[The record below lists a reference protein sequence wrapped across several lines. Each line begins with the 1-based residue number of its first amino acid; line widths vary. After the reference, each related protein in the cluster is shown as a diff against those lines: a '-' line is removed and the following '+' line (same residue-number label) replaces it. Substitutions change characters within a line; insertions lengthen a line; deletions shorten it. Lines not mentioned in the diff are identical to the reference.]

1 MNLRIGVINI
11 MPKAEGYEKPLLE
24 TLGLTGFKVQ
34 PLWIRLSTHAYRSS
48 DPLHLK
54 RRYCVFSE
62 ALRRGPLHGL
72 ILSGAPVE
80 KIPYEEV
87 HYWPELSSILDLAG
101 GEIPSVLGLCWGGL
115 ALAKRLGV
123 EKEIYPRKLF
133 GVFQT
138 RNLDPRDPLMEGVGE
153 LFPCPQSRYAG
164 FRQADVER
172 AEREGTFKALAWSK
186 ETGTTLFRTPDF
198 RFVGHIGHPEY
209 PTERL
214 ALEYFRDKAKGLAD
228 VCGPVGYDPDHP
240 LNTWGQ
246 AGVAFF
252 RGWLRLLAS
261 LAEGSA
267 DEGERP

>member
-1 MNLRIGVINI
+1 
-11 MPKAEGYEKPLLE
+11 
-24 TLGLTGFKVQ
+24 
-34 PLWIRLSTHAYRSS
+34 
-48 DPLHLK
+48 
-54 RRYCVFSE
+54 
-62 ALRRGPLHGL
+62 
-72 ILSGAPVE
+72 
-80 KIPYEEV
+80 
-87 HYWPELSSILDLAG
+87 
-101 GEIPSVLGLCWGGL
+101 
-115 ALAKRLGV
+115 
-123 EKEIYPRKLF
+123 
-133 GVFQT
+133 
-138 RNLDPRDPLMEGVGE
+138 MEGVGE

-252 RGWLRLLAS
+252 RGWLRFLAS

-267 DEGERP
+267 DEGERE

>member
-1 MNLRIGVINI
+1 MN
-11 MPKAEGYEKPLLE
+11 
-24 TLGLTGFKVQ
+24 
-34 PLWIRLSTHAYRSS
+34 
-48 DPLHLK
+48 
-54 RRYCVFSE
+54 
-62 ALRRGPLHGL
+62 
-72 ILSGAPVE
+72 
-80 KIPYEEV
+80 
-87 HYWPELSSILDLAG
+87 YWPELSSILDLAEG
-101 GEIPSVLGLCWGGL
+101 DPLGPRTLLGGL
-115 ALAKRLGV
+115 ALAKRLRWKGNLPAKTLRRLSD
-123 EKEIYPRKLF
+123 EEPRSPGPVDGGRRRTLS
-133 GVFQT
+133 
-138 RNLDPRDPLMEGVGE
+138 
-153 LFPCPQSRYAG
+153 CPQSRYAG